1 MKYLI
6 KFLFFISF
14 IGLCLGFYVKPENNG
29 SGDYLIG
36 LSLILL
42 MFIVMPLFI
51 YNRWKNKDIKDY
63 MLTEESIKK
72 MRAFNNSKDNWNTE
86 KILITSF

>member
-1 MKYLI
+1 MKHLI
-6 KFLFFISF
+6 KFLLFISF
-14 IGLCLGFYVKPENNG
+14 IGLCLGFYIKSENTVN
-29 SGDYLIG
+29 GDYLIG
-36 LSLILL
+36 LSLMLL

-72 MRAFNNSKDNWNTE
+72 MRAFNKSKDNLNT
-86 KILITSF
+86 

>member
-1 MKYLI
+1 MKHLI
-6 KFLFFISF
+6 KFLLFISF
-14 IGLCLGFYVKPENNG
+14 IGLCLGFYIKDENTV

-36 LSLILL
+36 LSLMLL

-72 MRAFNNSKDNWNTE
+72 MRAFNNSKDNLNT
-86 KILITSF
+86 

>member
-1 MKYLI
+1 MKHII
-6 KFLFFISF
+6 KFLLFISF
-14 IGLCLGFYVKPENNG
+14 IGLCLGFYIKDENTV

-36 LSLILL
+36 LSLMLL
-42 MFIVMPLFI
+42 MFIIMPLFI

-72 MRAFNNSKDNWNTE
+72 MRAFNNSKDNLNT
-86 KILITSF
+86 

>member
-1 MKYLI
+1 MKYII
-6 KFLFFISF
+6 KFLLFISF
-14 IGLCLGFYVKPENNG
+14 IGLCLGFYIKSENTV

-42 MFIVMPLFI
+42 MFIIMPLFI

-72 MRAFNNSKDNWNTE
+72 MRAFNNSKDNLN
-86 KILITSF
+86 I

>member
-1 MKYLI
+1 MKYII
-6 KFLFFISF
+6 KFLLFISF
-14 IGLCLGFYVKPENNG
+14 IGLCLGFYIKSENTV

-42 MFIVMPLFI
+42 MFIIMPLFI

-72 MRAFNNSKDNWNTE
+72 
-86 KILITSF
+86 

>member
-1 MKYLI
+1 MKHLI
-6 KFLFFISF
+6 KFLLFISF
-14 IGLCLGFYVKPENNG
+14 IGLCLGFYIKDENTV

-36 LSLILL
+36 LSLMLL
-42 MFIVMPLFI
+42 MFIIMPLFI

-72 MRAFNNSKDNWNTE
+72 MRAFNNSKDNLNN
-86 KILITSF
+86 

>member
-1 MKYLI
+1 MKHLI
-6 KFLFFISF
+6 KFLLFISF
-14 IGLCLGFYVKPENNG
+14 IGLCLGFYIKDENTV

-36 LSLILL
+36 LSLMLL
-42 MFIVMPLFI
+42 MFIIMPLFI

-72 MRAFNNSKDNWNTE
+72 MRAFNNSKDNLNT
-86 KILITSF
+86 

>member
-1 MKYLI
+1 MKHLI
-6 KFLFFISF
+6 KFLLFISF
-14 IGLCLGFYVKPENNG
+14 IGLCLGFYIKDENTV

-36 LSLILL
+36 LSLMLL
-42 MFIVMPLFI
+42 MFIIMPLFI

-72 MRAFNNSKDNWNTE
+72 MRAYNNSKD
-86 KILITSF
+86 K

>member
-1 MKYLI
+1 MKHLI
-6 KFLFFISF
+6 KFLLFISF
-14 IGLCLGFYVKPENNG
+14 IGLCSGFYIKDENTV

-36 LSLILL
+36 LSLMLL
-42 MFIVMPLFI
+42 MFIIMPLFI

-72 MRAFNNSKDNWNTE
+72 MRAFNNSKDNLNT
-86 KILITSF
+86 

>member
-1 MKYLI
+1 MKHLI
-6 KFLFFISF
+6 KFLLFISF
-14 IGLCLGFYVKPENNG
+14 IGLCLGFYIKDENTV

-36 LSLILL
+36 LSLMLL
-42 MFIVMPLFI
+42 MFIIMPLFI

-72 MRAFNNSKDNWNTE
+72 MRAFNNSKDN
-86 KILITSF
+86 

>member
-6 KFLFFISF
+6 KFLLIISF
-14 IGLCLGFYVKPENNG
+14 IGLCLGFYVKPENNV

-36 LSLILL
+36 VSLMLL

-72 MRAFNNSKDNWNTE
+72 MRAFNNSKYN
-86 KILITSF
+86 

>member
-1 MKYLI
+1 
-6 KFLFFISF
+6 
-14 IGLCLGFYVKPENNG
+14 
-29 SGDYLIG
+29 
-36 LSLILL
+36 

-72 MRAFNNSKDNWNTE
+72 MRAFNNSKENRNTE
-86 KILITSF
+86 KILISSF

>member
-6 KFLFFISF
+6 KFLLIISF
-14 IGLCLGFYVKPENNG
+14 IGLCLGFYVKPENNVC
-29 SGDYLIG
+29 GDYLIG
-36 LSLILL
+36 VSLMLL

-72 MRAFNNSKDNWNTE
+72 MRAFNNSKNN
-86 KILITSF
+86 

>member
-6 KFLFFISF
+6 KFLLIISF
-14 IGLCLGFYVKPENNG
+14 IGLCLGFYVKLENNV

-36 LSLILL
+36 VSLMLL

-72 MRAFNNSKDNWNTE
+72 MRAFNNSKNN
-86 KILITSF
+86 